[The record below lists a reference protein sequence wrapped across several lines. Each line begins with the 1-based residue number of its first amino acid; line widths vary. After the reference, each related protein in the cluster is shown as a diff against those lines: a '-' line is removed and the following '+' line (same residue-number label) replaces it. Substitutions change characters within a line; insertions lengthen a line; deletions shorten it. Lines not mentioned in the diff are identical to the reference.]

1 MRKIRKKR
9 RRHGWMVLL
18 IIAVVLALAG
28 TVAAFVFRVDTIEYI
43 GDDHY
48 SDEEL
53 TDKLFDGNRPN
64 ALSYFLVGQR
74 NHKEVPFIQK
84 YEVEIQWP
92 SKMVVTVYE
101 KPVIG
106 YVSYMGCNMYFDK
119 DGTVVESSTKVLSG
133 IPQISGLKFKEIVLG
148 SQLDVGNPDIFNRI
162 LELTQSFDKY
172 QISSDKIYFDSSGN
186 VTLTMGDVKV
196 MLGDCD
202 NLTDKM
208 FELKQMMP
216 QLEGR
221 KGVLHM
227 EDFSEDTK
235 SIIFKRDE

>member
-1 MRKIRKKR
+1 
-9 RRHGWMVLL
+9 MVLL

-106 YVSYMGCNMYFDK
+106 YVSYMGCNMYCDK
-119 DGTVVESSTKVLSG
+119 DGTVV
-133 IPQISGLKFKEIVLG
+133 
-148 SQLDVGNPDIFNRI
+148 
-162 LELTQSFDKY
+162 
-172 QISSDKIYFDSSGN
+172 
-186 VTLTMGDVKV
+186 
-196 MLGDCD
+196 
-202 NLTDKM
+202 
-208 FELKQMMP
+208 
-216 QLEGR
+216 
-221 KGVLHM
+221 
-227 EDFSEDTK
+227 
-235 SIIFKRDE
+235 